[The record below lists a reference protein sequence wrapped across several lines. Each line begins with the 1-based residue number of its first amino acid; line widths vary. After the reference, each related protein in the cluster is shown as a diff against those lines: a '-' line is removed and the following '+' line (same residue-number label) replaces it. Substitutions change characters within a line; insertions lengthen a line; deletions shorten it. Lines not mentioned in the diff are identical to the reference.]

1 MTHEKHA
8 VILAGGKGRR
18 LQPYTI
24 NFPKPLAPVA
34 DLPILEIVIRQL
46 KHHGFRRFT
55 FAVGHLAELLM
66 AYFGDGS
73 KWNVKIEYSREEK
86 PLGTVAPLTL
96 IDDLPEQFLVMN
108 GDVLSTIDYG
118 QLYNYH
124 RDNEAELT
132 IATHPKEVKI
142 DLGVI
147 EYDEQLEVTGYKE
160 KPRLHYDVSMGVYIF
175 NRDVLDLVIPGEFT
189 DLPTMVHRLMNNN
202 RKVKVYTS
210 DCEWLDIGRPEDYA
224 LATQRFLKM
233 RDRFLPAE
241 VDVSKPMVLDHP
253 LRRKDDVTA

>member
-1 MTHEKHA
+1 MNKHA

-18 LQPYTI
+18 LHPYTV

-46 KHHGFRRFT
+46 KHAGFTRFT

-73 KWNVKIEYSREEK
+73 KWGVAIEYSREEK

-108 GDVLSTIDYG
+108 GDVLSTIDYA
-118 QLYNYH
+118 QLFNYH

-132 IATHPKEVKI
+132 IATHRKQVNI

-147 EYDEQLEVTGYKE
+147 EFDHRMQVTGYRE
-160 KPRLHYDVSMGVYIF
+160 KPTLPYDVSMGVYIF
-175 NRDVLDLVIPGEFT
+175 NRRVLELVKPGEYT
-189 DLPTMVHRLMNNN
+189 DLPTMVHRLMEHG
-202 RKVKVYTS
+202 RRVKVYLS

-224 LATQRFLKM
+224 EATAHFLANR
-233 RDRFLPAE
+233 RAFLPAE
-241 VDVSKPMVLDHP
+241 ADVDEPMQP
-253 LRRKDDVTA
+253 DDAPQGVPMPK